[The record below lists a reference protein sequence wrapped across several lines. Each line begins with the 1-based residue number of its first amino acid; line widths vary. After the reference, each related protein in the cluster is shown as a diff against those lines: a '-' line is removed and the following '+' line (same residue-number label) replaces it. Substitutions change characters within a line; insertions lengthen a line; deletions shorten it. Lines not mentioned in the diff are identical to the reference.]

1 MAKPRLYLLT
11 VISPSL
17 QPEHASVLEAVTHH
31 SDGDFCEVF
40 KQAAAMPGAKS
51 SGAEIPFVVAY
62 LFSTTSLL
70 REVGFPLLDRD
81 RYLLVEVT
89 ATHWAEGLSVAHG
102 WLDRHR

>member
-17 QPEHASVLEAVTHH
+17 QPEHASVRDAVMHH
-31 SDGDFCEVF
+31 SDGDFCEAF
-40 KQAAAMPGAKS
+40 KQVVAMPGAKA

-62 LFSTTSLL
+62 LFSTAALPS
-70 REVGFPLLDRD
+70 EMGFPVLDRD
-81 RYLLVEVT
+81 RYFLVEVT
-89 ATHWAEGLSVAHG
+89 TTSWAQGLSVARN